1 MDWVRAM
8 ETIQQE
14 IAQALSGVQESDI
27 QALITALLKARRIFV
42 VGTGRVGL
50 AAQAFAMRLMHL
62 GLPAYWIGDVTT
74 PSVGPADLLLVCSGS
89 GETAPVR
96 VLAELAARQGA
107 EIATVTRQPQAS
119 ISRLA
124 RAVVRLMPTT
134 QDGSNTPPSA
144 QPMTSLFEQS
154 LFLLFDAVVLLLM
167 ERIGQT
173 EVMMQQRHFNLE
185 R

>member
-1 MDWVRAM
+1 V

-14 IAQALSGVQESDI
+14 TARALSGVPESDVE
-27 QALITALLKARRIFV
+27 ALIAALLQARRIFV
-42 VGTGRVGL
+42 AGTGRVGL

-62 GLPAYWIGDVTT
+62 GLPAFWIGDVIT
-74 PSVGPADLLLVCSGS
+74 PSVGAGDLLLVCSGS

-96 VLAELAARQGA
+96 VLAELAAQRGA
-107 EIATVTRQPQAS
+107 EIATVTRQPRAS
-119 ISRLA
+119 IGRLA
-124 RAVVRLMPTT
+124 GTVVCLMPAAP
-134 QDGSNTPPSA
+134 DGSNPLPSA

-167 ERIGQT
+167 ERTGQT
-173 EVMMQQRHFNLE
+173 GATMQQRHFNLE